1 MTMGSKPT
9 IKVTAEERSSSRRNS
24 NDVQMNKS
32 HQRSRSGDRGPN
44 SGGSR
49 KSSMV
54 SDSNSMASVKHFNS
68 HNGPSES
75 HIYHEM
81 EEPQENSMLASIRPN
96 LHLRRKS
103 MPAITGLDTFALS
116 RIAESAAAASEAEA
130 ATSSTQVKKRQS
142 HSQLFV
148 TESIANRRLSSPPA
162 LEKDVFYFNHMAQAY
177 TKQHHKNHRKNRQS
191 YDDCWDQ
198 DQAGSGSSS
207 TGSLQ
212 KLNISGLNPSSSD
225 MRVNTVISGHQNIG
239 TLFGPNSMTHPE
251 SISINMLNAPGDS
264 TVQCDCGHI
273 NCPLCNLM
281 MNLELTDPTRLM

>member
-191 YDDCWDQ
+191 YDDCLDQ
-198 DQAGSGSSS
+198 DQGSRSSS
-207 TGSLQ
+207 SGSLQ

>member
-54 SDSNSMASVKHFNS
+54 SDNNSMAKHFNS

-130 ATSSTQVKKRQS
+130 ATSSTQVKKRQN

-225 MRVNTVISGHQNIG
+225 LRVNTVISGHQNIG
-239 TLFGPNSMTHPE
+239 TLFGSNSMTHPE